1 MNRRVVKH
9 LNLLAIRLPLPG
21 VLSILHRA
29 SGALLI
35 VALPIALGFLQ
46 WSLESEEKYAQVVAC
61 LSHPF
66 VKLCVWGIAWA
77 LFHHLCAGIRFLLLD
92 LHIGASLAAARFSAG
107 VAFAASI
114 FMTIVFGVWLWS

>member
-46 WSLESEEKYAQVVAC
+46 WSLESEKKYAQVVAC

-114 FMTIVFGVWLWS
+114 AMTIIFGVWLWS